1 MAKVKP
7 VEKEEKKTKEVK
19 EVEKTAKELEH
30 EKNLAR
36 LNPPFDPDVPERNQ
50 RHLRT

>member
-7 VEKEEKKTKEVK
+7 QEKEVVKEVK
-19 EVEKTAKELEH
+19 KVEKTAKELEH

-36 LNPPFDPDVPERNQ
+36 LNPGFDPDVPERNQ
-50 RHLRT
+50 RHLRQ

>member
-7 VEKEEKKTKEVK
+7 VEKEEKKTEVK
-19 EVEKTAKELEH
+19 EEESAKELEH
-30 EKNLAR
+30 EVNLKR
-36 LNPPFDPDVPERNQ
+36 LNPDFDPDLPEQKQ

>member
-7 VEKEEKKTKEVK
+7 QEKEKKEVVK
-19 EVEKTAKELEH
+19 EKTAKELEH
-30 EKNLAR
+30 EKNLKR
-36 LNPPFDPDVPERNQ
+36 LNPDFDPEVSERHQ

>member
-1 MAKVKP
+1 MAKVKQ
-7 VEKEEKKTKEVK
+7 EEKKEVKKEVVK
-19 EVEKTAKELEH
+19 EKTAKELEH

-36 LNPPFDPDVPERNQ
+36 LNPGFDPDIPERNQ